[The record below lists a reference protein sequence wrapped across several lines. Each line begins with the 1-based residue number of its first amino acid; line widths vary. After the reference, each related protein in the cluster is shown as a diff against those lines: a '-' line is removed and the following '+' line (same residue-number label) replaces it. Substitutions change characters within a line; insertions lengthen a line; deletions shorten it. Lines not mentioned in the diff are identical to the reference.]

1 MPCRFI
7 LFVRRTPPHSANIPV
22 RRRSQCMQIQGV
34 QLYAKIGCM
43 ERETF
48 TSTKL
53 QVRVYTDSQC
63 SQPYDDGQTS
73 RQHATKGY
81 KIGDGYLDTKVSFRP
96 PFYNCLSCTPDIS
109 GTFNKKT
116 GYWYDDDYISKSYS
130 NKNNNNNNQNNNN
143 DDAAAA
149 VYDDKYK
156 AANDDVK
163 YDDANNRQLLEL
175 PSPSASSHLF
185 SQDDVQVSQVK
196 SRAVVESIVRPAS

>member
-1 MPCRFI
+1 
-7 LFVRRTPPHSANIPV
+7 
-22 RRRSQCMQIQGV
+22 MQIQGV

-81 KIGDGYLDTKVSFRP
+81 KIGDGFLDTKVTFRP
-96 PFYNCLSCTPDIS
+96 PFYSCLSCTPDIS

-130 NKNNNNNNQNNNN
+130 SNNKNNNNNNQNNNN
-143 DDAAAA
+143 DDGSSSSS
-149 VYDDKYK
+149 YDDKYM

-163 YDDANNRQLLEL
+163 YDDANNRQLLQL
-175 PSPSASSHLF
+175 PVSSSSVHQLF
-185 SQDDVQVSQVK
+185 SQDDVQVRFESSPRRK
-196 SRAVVESIVRPAS
+196 SRFPPTRPVRWRCRILVSLASPTIRF